1 MISRRGR
8 SGAPVDSSKNLRRRT
23 WRPCS
28 ERIAE
33 GVADLEL
40 EGLEF
45 HMAVRTERRGYCVEC
60 F

>member
-8 SGAPVDSSKNLRRRT
+8 SGVPVDSSKNLRRRT

-28 ERIAE
+28 EQIVER
-33 GVADLEL
+33 VADLEL
-40 EGLEF
+40 EGPEF
-45 HMAVRTERRGYCVEC
+45 HMVARIEWHRHVEL